1 MSYSIQL
8 LGRPIVDD
16 GSGKV
21 HRFRSQKSW
30 ALLAYLI
37 SAGRPPSRK
46 QLASLLFGAADDPL
60 RALRWSIGEIRRAL
74 GEDGSIEGDPVL
86 LRLPAGTSVDVN
98 VVTRGAWG
106 DAVLL
111 PGLGQELL
119 EGTAFRDAATFES
132 WLLSERHHL
141 DAGTEAILHEASVGM
156 MTQSNY
162 ERAIHYAVRLIGI
175 NPLDENH
182 QALLI
187 RLYRLT
193 GDTNA
198 ANRQFAAC
206 TDLLRTELGTSP
218 GPAVSAAL
226 RAMKIR
232 VQGPTDTASVEAT
245 VEAGLSAVRAGA
257 IEAGVQSLRNGVAM
271 ADAGNRDRLRVTSR
285 LALAEALIHS
295 LRGQDE
301 EGVAAL
307 HVADRVGMAIN
318 ELTLVADAR
327 AEIGYVDFLRARYDR
342 AELRLTEARDL
353 GRDSGSAVIV
363 AKTEMYLGAI
373 ASDRGN
379 YAEATTYLEQALRA
393 ARAAGEVRMECF
405 ALSMFGRV
413 HLIRHNYEDA
423 ARYLDL
429 SLELCARSHW
439 LAFMPWPQALR
450 GEVELGQS
458 NAAGA
463 SEFLQQAFARA
474 CQLGDPCWE
483 GISAR
488 GLALAAEAAGQSE
501 RAFEILAD
509 ARIRSNRLADPYV
522 WLDAHILD
530 AQCALGRRH
539 GHSATASWVRSM
551 ESLASRTGMKEFMV
565 RALLHAEAL
574 GDESAGQTARLVGAG
589 IANPVLAELLV
600 VQ

>member
-1 MSYSIQL
+1 MAWSDFLSVYPNQFGILDTIELHRCLTDRLRVFGCDRRSYSIQL

-37 SAGRPPSRK
+37 SADRPPSRK

-106 DAVLL
+106 DTVLL

-119 EGTAFRDAATFES
+119 EGAAFRNAATFES

-193 GDTNA
+193 GDTDA

-232 VQGPTDTASVEAT
+232 VHGPTDTASVEAT

-318 ELTLVADAR
+318 ELTLLADAC

-393 ARAAGEVRMECF
+393 SRAAGEVRMECF

-413 HLIRHNYEDA
+413 HLIRHDYEEA

-429 SLELCARSHW
+429 SRTVL
-439 LAFMPWPQALR
+439 
-450 GEVELGQS
+450 
-458 NAAGA
+458 
-463 SEFLQQAFARA
+463 
-474 CQLGDPCWE
+474 
-483 GISAR
+483 
-488 GLALAAEAAGQSE
+488 
-501 RAFEILAD
+501 
-509 ARIRSNRLADPYV
+509 
-522 WLDAHILD
+522 
-530 AQCALGRRH
+530 
-539 GHSATASWVRSM
+539 TK
-551 ESLASRTGMKEFMV
+551 SLARVHAVATGAARRSRTGAVQYGRGFRISLAGLCSGLSAWRSV
-565 RALLHAEAL
+565 LGGNLGTRPCIDGRGRRA
-574 GDESAGQTARLVGAG
+574 VGAR
-589 IANPVLAELLV
+589 V
-600 VQ
+600 